1 MIWMRKIAMAE
12 RYYLTETDIK
22 KVQKIELEL
31 LIEFDR
37 VCKKNNIIYSI
48 ERF

>member
-1 MIWMRKIAMAE
+1 MAE

-37 VCKKNNIIYSI
+37 V
-48 ERF
+48 